1 MQVENSVSVE
11 LDRVDPH
18 EDAARKRKNEKLIRE
33 LGPVVMGALGDSQIV
48 EIMLNPDGTLWED
61 RHGSGMNMIG
71 QMDKNQAV
79 SLIGTVA
86 GMLGQEASAE
96 SPIVEGELPLD
107 GSRFEGLLPPVSPN
121 APTFTIRK
129 KAHFVYTL
137 QDYVRD
143 GIMEAAHA
151 TAIIRHVKQK
161 SNFLIVGGTGSG
173 KTTLANAILAAIST
187 NSPKDRIVLMEDTL
201 ELQCTSP
208 NIVSLRTS
216 STKNMNDLLRA
227 TMRLRPDRICVGE
240 VRDKAAHDLLKAW
253 NTGHPGG
260 LATIHANSAESALTR
275 IEQLV
280 EEAGVPAIPSVI
292 ASAVNVI
299 ISIQKTSE
307 GRRIRQILE
316 VFGLDEDGNYRF
328 KSVCA

>member
-1 MQVENSVSVE
+1 MQVGNSVSIE

-61 RHGSGMNMIG
+61 RHGSGMNKIG

-107 GSRFEGLLPPVSPN
+107 GSRFEGVLPPVSPG

-151 TAIIRHVKQK
+151 AAIIRHVKQK